1 MSLES
6 TIQADMRS
14 AMKSGNT
21 AETGTLRNLLSKLKD
36 ERIKLRPKREMTDE
50 DALRVLMTAA
60 KQRKE
65 SIELYRKGGRQD
77 LVDQEEAELSIV
89 QRYLPEQISEAEV
102 SKIIDEIIAA
112 TGAASMKDM
121 GKVMGQAMGRLQGKA
136 DGKLVQNLVRQ
147 RLA

>member
-1 MSLES
+1 MSLET
-6 TIQADMRS
+6 TIQADMKA

-65 SIELYRKGGRQD
+65 SIELYQKGGRQD
-77 LVDQEEAELSIV
+77 LVDQEEAELKIV
-89 QRYLPEQISEAEV
+89 QRYLPEQMSETEV
-102 SKIIDEIIAA
+102 SKIIDEIIS
-112 TGAASMKDM
+112 TSGAASMKDM

>member
-89 QRYLPEQISEAEV
+89 QRYLPEQMSEAEV

>member
-1 MSLES
+1 MSLET
-6 TIQADMRS
+6 TIQADMKS

-21 AETGTLRNLLSKLKD
+21 AEVGTLRNLLSKLKD

-65 SIELYRKGGRQD
+65 SIELYQKGGRQD
-77 LVDQEEAELSIV
+77 LVDQEEAELKIV
-89 QRYLPEQISEAEV
+89 QRYLPEQIPEAEV
-102 SKIIDEIIAA
+102 ARIIDEIITA